1 MSFAL
6 GEAYQ
11 FDWRHGTITLQGA
24 PLTVKA
30 AHMKLPHSRMPFVRV
45 SFRETPELAFEARDK
60 GFVFRG
66 GIASMAFT
74 TILTCLCRIRC
85 YGADCGGG
93 RPMRPGLD

>member
-11 FDWRHGTITLQGA
+11 FDWRHGTITLQGL

-45 SFRETPELAFEARDK
+45 YFRETPELAFDARDK
-60 GFVFRG
+60 GFVIHG
-66 GIASMAFT
+66 GI
-74 TILTCLCRIRC
+74 CRHGI
-85 YGADCGGG
+85 YDDTHLPLSDTMLWG
-93 RPMRPGLD
+93 